1 MRRNSTSAMGAFHPV
16 LFFMFVY
23 GISLF
28 LAIFV
33 CRTVYYS
40 VSGSQTNPNPVS
52 GQKLTASAKNYS
64 KKAQPFLAILNSLP
78 F

>member
-1 MRRNSTSAMGAFHPV
+1 MRRNSTSAMGALHPV
-16 LFFMFVY
+16 LFFLVIY

-40 VSGSQTNPNPVS
+40 INGDSVAGSGTVHADMYSTTVQT
-52 GQKLTASAKNYS
+52 TALK
-64 KKAQPFLAILNSLP
+64 
-78 F
+78 

>member
-16 LFFMFVY
+16 LFFMVVY

-33 CRTVYYS
+33 CRTVYNTLNNDTTATQTVEAGYA
-40 VSGSQTNPNPVS
+40 VSGSNA
-52 GQKLTASAKNYS
+52 TA
-64 KKAQPFLAILNSLP
+64 LR
-78 F
+78 

>member
-16 LFFMFVY
+16 LFFMVVY

-33 CRTVYYS
+33 CRTVYNTLNNDTTATQT
-40 VSGSQTNPNPVS
+40 VEGSYAVPGSNA
-52 GQKLTASAKNYS
+52 TA
-64 KKAQPFLAILNSLP
+64 LR
-78 F
+78 